1 MTQLAERGRVERGGR
16 HAAMTQV
23 GKASRHLPGRL
34 VRERHH
40 EDVARPDDAGRKC
53 VRDAPGDD
61 PGLAAPGARQDRQRP
76 RRDRDRFA
84 LGWIEVGQEVVGVAD
99 WHPAIVAACPSPPI
113 TGYAPAM
120 ELRGRSV
127 TIRSPT
133 ADDAAVLAAIL
144 AEPAVAAWWGAF
156 DLERIRRDLLAG
168 DAGEEP
174 FVIEHE
180 GEVVGYLQIVEEDDP
195 DFRHAGVDLFIRT
208 DRQGRGIGPDAI
220 RTIAAHLFDDR
231 GHHRLTIDPAA
242 DNIRAIT
249 AYAKVGFRPV
259 GRLRRYQ
266 RMPDG
271 RWVDGLLMELL
282 AEELV
287 R

>member
-1 MTQLAERGRVERGGR
+1 MASAYATRRVMTRV
-16 HAAMTQV
+16 
-23 GKASRHLPGRL
+23 LPL
-34 VRERHH
+34 PAP
-40 EDVARPDDAGRKC
+40 ARIA
-53 VRDAPGDD
+53 
-61 PGLAAPGARQDRQRP
+61 QRP
-76 RRDRDRFA
+76 RGDRDRLA

-99 WHPAIVAACPSPPI
+99 WHPAIVAGRHAPRDHRLRSRRWSCEAGASRSAPRPP
-113 TGYAPAM
+113 TTP
-120 ELRGRSV
+120 R
-127 TIRSPT
+127 RSPRSWPN
-133 ADDAAVLAAIL
+133 L
-144 AEPAVAAWWGAF
+144 PSRRWWGVF
-156 DLERIRRDLLAG
+156 DLERVRRDLLAG

-174 FVIEHE
+174 LVIEAE
-180 GEVVGYLQIVEEDDP
+180 REVVGYIQIVEEEDP
-195 DFRHAGVDLFIRT
+195 DFRHAGIDLFLRT
-208 DRQGRGIGPDAI
+208 DRQGRGLGPDAI
-220 RTIAAHLFDDR
+220 RTVAAYLFDDR

-242 DNIRAIT
+242 DNVRAIA